1 MSRVRNRCRPDDRRR
16 AIALAIGRWFA
27 ENARTLP
34 WREHRTGYTALVSE
48 AMLQQTQVSRVVKSY
63 IAFMERFPTVQ
74 HLANATEQEVLAMWQ
89 GLGYYRRA
97 RNLHAAAMKICSDP
111 QFSGAVPQSVD
122 QLRELP
128 GVGRYTAGAI
138 ASIVFQHRE
147 PIVDGN
153 VQRVFARLEGHAD
166 VHSREG
172 AALCWEWAKQL
183 VDQANNPGEL
193 NEGLMELGAVVC
205 TPRAPRCAACPT
217 SQWCQ
222 AFKAGKQESLP
233 APKPQAKQV
242 DVHHHAVI
250 IRRGGRILL
259 EQRPIEAVLRTSKT
273 TIKEKTMKNG
283 AMWGSMWQTPTI
295 ESDVPLTPR
304 AVRARLAIDV
314 DSLVRQGAFVHQTT
328 HRRITFHV
336 FTARTRARR
345 GTWRKPGDVR
355 DLPMSNPQRRI
366 VKMAME
372 EVSVG

>member
-1 MSRVRNRCRPDDRRR
+1 MSRVRNSRRPGDRSC
-16 AIALAIGRWFA
+16 AIAVAISRWFA
-27 ENARTLP
+27 QNARALP

-48 AMLQQTQVSRVVKSY
+48 AMLQQTQVSRVVESY

-97 RNLHAAAMKICSDP
+97 RNLHAAAKKISSDP
-111 QFSGAVPQSVD
+111 RFNGAVPQSVE
-122 QLRELP
+122 QLHELP

-138 ASIVFQHRE
+138 ASIVFHQRE

-153 VQRVFARLEGHAD
+153 VQRVLARLEDRAD

-172 AALCWEWAKQL
+172 AAWCWERARQL
-183 VDQANNPGEL
+183 VDQADSPGEL

-205 TPRAPRCAACPT
+205 TPRVPRCAACPA

-222 AFKAGKQESLP
+222 AFKAGTQESLP
-233 APKPQAKQV
+233 APKPQVKQV

-250 IRRGGRILL
+250 IRRGDRILL
-259 EQRPIEAVLRTSKT
+259 EQRPIEAVPRTRKA
-273 TIKEKTMKNG
+273 TIKEKKMVKG

-304 AVRARLAIDV
+304 AVRARLAVSV

-345 GTWRKPGDVR
+345 GMWRAPGDVR

-372 EVSVG
+372 EISLG